1 MEKWWSIQERWL
13 APGPSTSPIESEN
26 TPFIL
31 FWAQE
36 HEKFE
41 VVMAKPCQRW
51 CLKRRIWGMSQNY
64 GPSKSIGFLD
74 QPFVGA
80 NLVRWC
86 QANNMWQFQETRS
99 AMKKGFT
106 PASTPTSRTISSSQ
120 SISYLTQSLNTN
132 RIRTES
138 NHQKVSDYFLISQ
151 LLVCFPSYCHHIFS
165 SWQYSWYYW
174 KKKSCTSIYET
185 PNSTN
190 FEKFIKIIHIC
201 GLPVKY

>member
-51 CLKRRIWGMSQNY
+51 CLKRRIWGMYQKLRTLKIHWLPRSAFCWCKF
-64 GPSKSIGFLD
+64 GG
-74 QPFVGA
+74 
-80 NLVRWC
+80 VRWC
-86 QANNMWQFQETRS
+86 QANKMWQFQETRS

-106 PASTPTSRTISSSQ
+106 PASTPTSKTISSSQ

-132 RIRTES
+132 RIRTEL
-138 NHQKVSDYFLISQ
+138 FLISQ
-151 LLVCFPSYCHHIFS
+151 PLVCFPSYCHHIFS
-165 SWQYSWYYW
+165 SWQYSWYY
-174 KKKSCTSIYET
+174 
-185 PNSTN
+185 
-190 FEKFIKIIHIC
+190 
-201 GLPVKY
+201 